1 MPRVLVVDDEP
12 GVQES
17 LRMLLKEECE
27 VVTAGSVDAALAL
40 LAEASPDLILLDL
53 VMPGR
58 SGFDL
63 FAELSQQAAP
73 PPVIVL
79 SGTRTIAT
87 AVEAMKLGA
96 ADYLT
101 KPFEVEALRIKVR
114 QLLARRDLER
124 EVQELR
130 ARVESHDRVGG
141 LLGRSE
147 AMQEVFRTIRR
158 VATSRATV

>member
-27 VVTAGSVDAALAL
+27 VVPAGSVDAALAL
-40 LAEASPDLILLDL
+40 LAEAAPDLILLDL

-87 AVEAMKLGA
+87 AVEA
-96 ADYLT
+96 
-101 KPFEVEALRIKVR
+101 I
-114 QLLARRDLER
+114 
-124 EVQELR
+124 
-130 ARVESHDRVGG
+130 DRKSV
-141 LLGRSE
+141 
-147 AMQEVFRTIRR
+147 V
-158 VATSRATV
+158 

>member
-17 LRMLLKEECE
+17 LRMLLKHECD
-27 VVTAGSVDAALAL
+27 VQTAASVDEALRL
-40 LAEASPDLILLDL
+40 LASGPPDLILLDL

-63 FAELSQQAAP
+63 FAELAKHDAP
-73 PPVIVL
+73 PPVVVL
-79 SGTRTIAT
+79 SGTKTIAT
-87 AVEAMKLGA
+87 AVEAMKRGA

-114 QLLARRDLER
+114 QLLSRRELER
-124 EVQELR
+124 EVVRLR
-130 ARVESHDRVGG
+130 AQVA
-141 LLGRSE
+141 SE
-147 AMQEVFRTIRR
+147 QRL
-158 VATSRATV
+158 